1 MGDKAVKMHDELYD
15 EAKRLVRSTTL
26 PSVTFVQRKLK
37 VDFTRAASILRELE
51 DEGLVGVP
59 TMDELDGPEK
69 QKKSPREPGGH

>member
-15 EAKRLVRSTTL
+15 EAKRLVRTTTL
-26 PSVTFVQRKLK
+26 PSVTFVQKKLK

-59 TMDELDGPEK
+59 TMEELDGPAK
-69 QKKSPREPGGH
+69 PKAPQSQ